1 MQSNFTGE
9 IEIDESL
16 FGRRIKH
23 HRGNPK
29 SGLKIWVFGM
39 VERSSNTMIMYPV
52 NDRSRST
59 LLPIIKRHVEPGSTI
74 YSDGWSA
81 YCDLNS
87 EGYRH
92 FTVLHKYTFKSFYRN
107 VGTGEIQEV
116 HINRVKGAWRHAK
129 THFKKISG
137 TLLPLFEGHLA
148 KVMWRSEVKGNV
160 YVPFFDLLKTV
171 YHLNGAPTYTYSTP
185 LFDSW
190 DVASVHDD
198 VWEVIPEISDAGDE
212 EEVPSQPD
220 HTPKPPVPAASQGS
234 EIVIS
239 SGDSSIACAQA
250 PDWRH
255 QEAGP
260 STETTSLLK
269 QLFSGS
275 ESDDPIQLQ
284 PETKGKG

>member
-1 MQSNFTGE
+1 
-9 IEIDESL
+9 
-16 FGRRIKH
+16 
-23 HRGNPK
+23 
-29 SGLKIWVFGM
+29 
-39 VERSSNTMIMYPV
+39 MIMYPV

-59 LLPIIKRHVEPGSTI
+59 LLPFIKRHVEPGSTI

-87 EGYRH
+87 EGYSH

-148 KVMWRSEVKGNV
+148 EVMWRSEVKGNL

-198 VWEVIPEISDAGDE
+198 VWEVISEISDAED
-212 EEVPSQPD
+212 EEVPS
-220 HTPKPPVPAASQGS
+220 
-234 EIVIS
+234 
-239 SGDSSIACAQA
+239 
-250 PDWRH
+250 
-255 QEAGP
+255 
-260 STETTSLLK
+260 
-269 QLFSGS
+269 
-275 ESDDPIQLQ
+275 
-284 PETKGKG
+284 

>member
-1 MQSNFTGE
+1 
-9 IEIDESL
+9 
-16 FGRRIKH
+16 
-23 HRGNPK
+23 
-29 SGLKIWVFGM
+29 
-39 VERSSNTMIMYPV
+39 MIMYPV
-52 NDRSRST
+52 NDRARST
-59 LLPIIKRHVEPGSTI
+59 LLPIIKRHFESGSTI

-92 FTVLHKYTFKSFYRN
+92 FTVLHKYTCKSFYRN
-107 VGTGEIQEV
+107 GGTGEIQEV
-116 HINRVKGAWRHAK
+116 HTNRVEGAWRHAK

-137 TLLPLFEGHLA
+137 TSLPQFEGHLA
-148 KVMWRSEVKGNV
+148 EVMWRSEVKGNL
-160 YVPFFDLLKTV
+160 YVPFIDLLKTV
-171 YHLNGAPTYTYSTP
+171 YHLNGAPTYTHITP

-190 DVASVHDD
+190 DVASVNDD
-198 VWEVIPEISDAGDE
+198 EWEVIPEISDAEDE

-220 HTPKPPVPAASQGS
+220 HTPQPPVPAASQGS
-234 EIVIS
+234 EIVIA
-239 SGDSSIACAQA
+239 SGDSSIVCAQA

-275 ESDDPIQLQ
+275 ESDD
-284 PETKGKG
+284 TAST